1 MATEAFAEALLVVP
15 LTLVENAGLDPVDEM
30 MTLRTHHASNDNS
43 AYGVN
48 VFEGGLADMGKA
60 GVFEP
65 KRVVAQ
71 AIKSAV
77 ETAIMILRID
87 DVISSKKAS

>member
-1 MATEAFAEALLVVP
+1 MNEWIR
-15 LTLVENAGLDPVDEM
+15 NGLSFTPKFHLWVGH
-30 MTLRTHHASNDNS
+30 LSKQRKK
-43 AYGVN
+43 VK
-48 VFEGGLADMGKA
+48 GGLADMGEA

-87 DVISSKKAS
+87 DVISSKKA